1 MDGNVPSSRKNIFWS
16 DFLTFWH
23 AAWQTGPYSADADD
37 EDNPITLRDRR
48 SLINVKHLFGLPIW
62 KPALYKKS
70 RSVTRYADEALHSVP
85 SSRAERHL
93 LPGNIFWVIAFG
105 WWLSL
110 VCWYLV
116 WPFGKYVEGEADEE
130 DEEDEDD
137 EPGKRESGRPIPSPR
152 LWGAGSGRGAA
163 CMCTRRWCG
172 VTHAQHADDLN
183 QACRRRRWERVNE
196 RRGERG
202 EGIWWA
208 TNDEGSAAS
217 STVSPS
223 SAQKH
228 CLTPGYR
235 AGIGFF
241 FPNLSALAQ
250 WAGHCGSSVYAV
262 DWLGKGRSARVPFT
276 IKSQKKDIPGRVRE
290 AESFFIDSLEAWR
303 TKMQFE
309 KMTLIGHSLGGYL
322 SVAYALKYPDRVNK
336 LILLS
341 PTGVPRDPT
350 KPPLPSVRSRIIRR
364 IAAHLPPNPPN
375 LPRSGAS
382 ARFTPS
388 RPPQSPYAA
397 RECRRWSYYVGVF
410 CLTVHQMG
418 HAYCRKCS
426 CDSPLSVLASMRDP
440 ITFEQALSVRLRT
453 WASNVSFR
461 SKSTPSHLSGGF
473 TSMTDSLPSSFR
485 MRLATVMVP

>member
-48 SLINVKHLFGLPIW
+48 SLINVEHLFGLPIW
-62 KPALYKKS
+62 KLALYKKS
-70 RSVTRYADEALHSVP
+70 RSVTRYVDEALHSVP

-130 DEEDEDD
+130 DEEDEED

-172 VTHAQHADDLN
+172 A
-183 QACRRRRWERVNE
+183 RRRPQSSLPPPTMGTSKQEE
-196 RRGERG
+196 GG
-202 EGIWWA
+202 EGRGNVRLGGEMQERCA
-208 TNDEGSAAS
+208 GTRFKRLPPPVLSHPPQKYPLHSPHRCAVETVGKGLNDSPVVASSSLVVLNKPNSQHPCYHIYKTSVQCTAAS
-217 STVSPS
+217 
-223 SAQKH
+223 

-250 WAGHCGSSVYAV
+250 WAGRCGSSVYAV

-341 PTGVPRDPT
+341 PTGVPRDPNQT
-350 KPPLPSVRSRIIRR
+350 TAPEREITD
-364 IAAHLPPNPPN
+364 NPPD
-375 LPRSGAS
+375 SGAS
-382 ARFTPS
+382 STKSAEPATKRRVDEIHAEQAAAKSLRCARMS
-388 RPPQSPYAA
+388 ALVVL
-397 RECRRWSYYVGVF
+397 CRRVLPYCPPDGA
-410 CLTVHQMG
+410 CVHEHG
-418 HAYCRKCS
+418 
-426 CDSPLSVLASMRDP
+426 
-440 ITFEQALSVRLRT
+440 
-453 WASNVSFR
+453 
-461 SKSTPSHLSGGF
+461 
-473 TSMTDSLPSSFR
+473 
-485 MRLATVMVP
+485 